1 MNKCPKMEPRLPD
14 NERDP
19 NGMLESNRD
28 FIFHNSEW
36 LEWCEKHS
44 DLIALAPQM
53 AEVIA
58 ALATGWPPGTAV
70 INVHADVVKKACS
83 IHAQLKKV

>member
-1 MNKCPKMEPRLPD
+1 MEPRLPD

-44 DLIALAPQM
+44 DLIALAPEM
-53 AEVIA
+53 AEALESFITLYNQGQLQLEGDNGNDPVIVNA
-58 ALATGWPPGTAV
+58 RALLAR
-70 INVHADVVKKACS
+70 
-83 IHAQLKKV
+83 L